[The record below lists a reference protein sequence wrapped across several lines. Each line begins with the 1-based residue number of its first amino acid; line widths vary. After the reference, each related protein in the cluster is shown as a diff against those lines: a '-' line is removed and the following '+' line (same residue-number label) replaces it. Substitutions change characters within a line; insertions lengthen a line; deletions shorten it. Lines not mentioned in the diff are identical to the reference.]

1 MRKWMMVSLMVF
13 TVALLGACQ
22 SNAIEKIDADQAIE
36 MMEENPS
43 IVLLDVREY
52 SEYVTERIDGSELL
66 PLSILESSLEN
77 TYPDKSTTFIVYC
90 RSGNRSAEAVS
101 IMADAGYE
109 NIYDLGGILDW
120 PYETVSGAPN

>member
-1 MRKWMMVSLMVF
+1 MMVSLMVF

-66 PLSILESSLEN
+66 PLSILGSSLEN